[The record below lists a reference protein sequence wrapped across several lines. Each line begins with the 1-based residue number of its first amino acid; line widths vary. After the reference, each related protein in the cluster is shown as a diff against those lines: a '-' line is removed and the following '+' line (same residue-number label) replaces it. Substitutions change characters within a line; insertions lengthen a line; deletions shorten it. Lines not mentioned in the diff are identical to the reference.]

1 MDAIGIVVTVL
12 LVALLW
18 VAAVVFGRDS
28 REGGDWL
35 PGSSLRDRSFDRE
48 TEPVARRP
56 ARRSVR

>member
-1 MDAIGIVVTVL
+1 MDALGIVVTVL

-35 PGSSLRDRSFDRE
+35 PGSNLPDRSFRE
-48 TEPVARRP
+48 TEPVAGRP

>member
-18 VAAVVFGRDS
+18 VAAVAFGRDS

-35 PGSSLRDRSFDRE
+35 PGSNVRDRSF
-48 TEPVARRP
+48 RP
-56 ARRSVR
+56 RD

>member
-1 MDAIGIVVTVL
+1 MDAVGIVVTVL

-35 PGSSLRDRSFDRE
+35 PGSTSATGPFDRE

>member
-1 MDAIGIVVTVL
+1 MDAIGIVVTVV

-35 PGSSLRDRSFDRE
+35 PGSNVRDRSF
-48 TEPVARRP
+48 RP
-56 ARRSVR
+56 RD

>member
-35 PGSSLRDRSFDRE
+35 PRSNLRDRSFRE

>member
-1 MDAIGIVVTVL
+1 MDALGIVVTVL

-35 PGSSLRDRSFDRE
+35 PGSNLPDRSFRE
-48 TEPVARRP
+48 NEPV
-56 ARRSVR
+56 

>member
-1 MDAIGIVVTVL
+1 MDEIGIVVTVL

-35 PGSSLRDRSFDRE
+35 PGSNLRTGPSDGE

-56 ARRSVR
+56 ARRCVR